1 MSGPGLPLIVSV
13 TEGSDGDGEGLPHW
27 VQSVLHH
34 FSLVADSKPGD
45 QQRFKMLQEKKT
57 GGAVKP
63 SYIYPDRTEHCGSE
77 LDSLNLCSPFL

>member
-1 MSGPGLPLIVSV
+1 MCGWGALVYVHMSGPGLPLIVSV

-45 QQRFKMLQEKKT
+45 QQRFKMLQGKKNRWCCET
-57 GGAVKP
+57 IP
-63 SYIYPDRTEHCGSE
+63 YLS
-77 LDSLNLCSPFL
+77 

>member
-1 MSGPGLPLIVSV
+1 MGGGGGTLVYVHMSGPGLPLIVSV

-45 QQRFKMLQEKKT
+45 QQRFKMLQEKNRWCCET
-57 GGAVKP
+57 ILYL
-63 SYIYPDRTEHCGSE
+63 S
-77 LDSLNLCSPFL
+77 